1 MQFLWSPIFFH
12 LYKLQDINFHNII
25 NIVIIHNTNGSEE
38 KKIMHK
44 MYINFICKGKPRKTS
59 NQQIKIR
66 VQVIR
71 KK

>member
-1 MQFLWSPIFFH
+1 MQFLWSQIFF
-12 LYKLQDINFHNII
+12 LSLQDINFHNII
-25 NIVIIHNTNGSEE
+25 NIIIIHNTNGSEE

-44 MYINFICKGKPRKTS
+44 MYINFICKGDPRKTS
-59 NQQIKIR
+59 NQQIKIT

>member
-12 LYKLQDINFHNII
+12 LYKLRDINFHNII
-25 NIVIIHNTNGSEE
+25 NIIIIHNTNGSEE

-59 NQQIKIR
+59 NQQIKIT